1 MRCQLSPVASKLWKI
16 TNNFL
21 SRSSFIIF
29 PFYFVFHIRTEEK
42 KQSCAVHFRPATTRR
57 SITFLCRLLV
67 IFLLVSPRL
76 AAVMSSTSPSLFRLA
91 DIFYI
96 YYIEIHTYTCPAISF
111 SPFHLVF
118 SFVSLLSY
126 ILSISLSFIALMER
140 HGGRGRV
147 IYWLFIYT
155 GVHNSKSTFRFGP
168 AQVDFPSI
176 DTHLHAG
183 RDGVK
188 CLLYS
193 IVCCRSFNGGNP
205 SFPSHHVHL
214 FFPLL
219 LHSKI

>member
-96 YYIEIHTYTCPAISF
+96 YYIEIHTHVQPYRFLHSISF
-111 SPFHLVF
+111 S
-118 SFVSLLSY
+118 
-126 ILSISLSFIALMER
+126 LSFRFSL
-140 HGGRGRV
+140 
-147 IYWLFIYT
+147 IY
-155 GVHNSKSTFRFGP
+155 FR
-168 AQVDFPSI
+168 S
-176 DTHLHAG
+176 L
-183 RDGVK
+183 
-188 CLLYS
+188 C
-193 IVCCRSFNGGNP
+193 
-205 SFPSHHVHL
+205 
-214 FFPLL
+214 PL
-219 LHSKI
+219 